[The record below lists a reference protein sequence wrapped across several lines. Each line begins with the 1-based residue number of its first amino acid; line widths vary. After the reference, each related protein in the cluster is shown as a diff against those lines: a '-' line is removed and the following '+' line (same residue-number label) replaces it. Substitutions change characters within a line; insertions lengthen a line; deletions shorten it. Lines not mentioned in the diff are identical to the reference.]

1 MTTKSVLTLGAMAL
15 FTLGIAS
22 AKSYDIRL
30 DNTTTVG
37 STQLKAGE
45 YKVKVNG
52 SQAVFMDANSSK
64 SYTAAVKTGTS
75 TTKFDQTTVQTT
87 SGQNGMDSL
96 KEIDL
101 GGSNTKLEFES
112 H

>member
-30 DNTTTVG
+30 DNATTVG

-45 YKVKVNG
+45 YKVKVTG
-52 SQAVFMDANSSK
+52 TQATFIDSNTSK
-64 SYTAAVKTGTS
+64 SYTAAVKA
-75 TTKFDQTTVQTT
+75 TTNTAKFDQTVVQTT
-87 SGQNGMDSL
+87 NQNGTDSL

-101 GGSNTKLEFES
+101 GGSTTKLEFDT

>member
-1 MTTKSVLTLGAMAL
+1 MAL

-45 YKVKVNG
+45 YKVKVTG
-52 SQAVFMDANSSK
+52 TQATFIDSNTSK
-64 SYTAAVKTGTS
+64 SYTATVKTTTNTS
-75 TTKFDQTTVQTT
+75 KFDQTVVQT
-87 SGQNGMDSL
+87 SNQNGVDSL

-101 GGSNTKLEFES
+101 GGSTTKLEFEV

>member
-52 SQAVFMDANSSK
+52 SEVTFTDANTSK
-64 SYTAAVKTGTS
+64 SYTAPVKTETNTS
-75 TTKFDQTTVQTT
+75 KFDQTSVQTHNE
-87 SGQNGMDSL
+87 NGVDNL

-101 GGSNTKLEFES
+101 GGSTTKLEFGE
-112 H
+112 

>member
-30 DNTTTVG
+30 DNNTTVG

-52 SQAVFMDANSSK
+52 SQATFIDANTSK
-64 SYTAAVKTGTS
+64 SYTAAVKTETN

-87 SGQNGMDSL
+87 NQNGTDSL

-101 GGSNTKLEFES
+101 GGSTTKLEFEV

>member
-30 DNTTTVG
+30 DNPTTVG
-37 STQLKAGE
+37 STQLKAGQ

-64 SYTAAVKTGTS
+64 SYTAAVKTTTN
-75 TTKFDQTTVQTT
+75 TTKFDQTVVQTT
-87 SGQNGMDSL
+87 SQNGMDNL

-101 GGSNTKLEFES
+101 GGSTTKLEFES

>member
-15 FTLGIAS
+15 FSLGIAS

-30 DNTTTVG
+30 DNPTTVG
-37 STQLKAGE
+37 STQLKAGQ
-45 YKVKVNG
+45 YRVKVNG

-75 TTKFDQTTVQTT
+75 TTKFDQTVVQTT
-87 SGQNGMDSL
+87 NQNGMDNL

-101 GGSNTKLEFES
+101 GGSTTKLEFES

>member
-52 SQAVFMDANSSK
+52 SQAIFMDANSSK

-87 SGQNGMDSL
+87 NQNGVDSL

-101 GGSNTKLEFES
+101 GGSTTKLEFES

>member
-37 STQLKAGE
+37 STQLKAGQ
-45 YKVKVNG
+45 YRVKVNG

-87 SGQNGMDSL
+87 SQNGVDNL

-101 GGSNTKLEFES
+101 GGSTTKLEFES

>member
-30 DNTTTVG
+30 DNATTVG

-52 SQAVFMDANSSK
+52 SEATFTDANTSK
-64 SYTAAVKTGTS
+64 SYTAAVKTES
-75 TTKFDQTTVQTT
+75 NTTKFDQTTVQT
-87 SGQNGMDSL
+87 SKQNGVDSL

-101 GGSNTKLEFES
+101 GGSTTKLEFGE
-112 H
+112 